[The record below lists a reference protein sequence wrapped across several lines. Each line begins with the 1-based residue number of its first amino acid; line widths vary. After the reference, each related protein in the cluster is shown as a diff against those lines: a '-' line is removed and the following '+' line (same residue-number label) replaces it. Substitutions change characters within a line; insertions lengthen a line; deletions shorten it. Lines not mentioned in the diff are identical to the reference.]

1 MKTSLNLRQTVALT
15 FIPNFGPRRFK
26 KLLEAFGTVKDI
38 FEAPAEELCRVKE
51 IEIKQEMALAIHN
64 GAILEQA
71 DKEIKKASSG
81 DVEIIPYEAKNYPEA
96 LKSID
101 DSPIVLYVRGK
112 IPTEDQPKIA
122 VVGSRISSL
131 YGQRIAKVISA
142 DLARVGVTIV
152 SGMARGIDT
161 AAHEGALEVNG
172 TTLAVLGSGLSYI
185 YPPENKKLAERILKK
200 GALISEFS
208 MDISPEPKNFPIRNR
223 IISGLSRA
231 VLVAEAREKSGA
243 LITADIALEQG
254 RDVFAVPANIDSTKS
269 KGSNSLLK
277 QGAKFVTDAADILEE
292 LGFSPSAAAEPDIQN
307 GDTAKSL
314 DGDEKKVW
322 SFLDSEPIAMDE
334 LLERASIPANRVM
347 MALSFLEM
355 KKLVKKVP
363 GNYFVKA
370 SS

>member
-1 MKTSLNLRQTVALT
+1 MKITLNLRQTVALT

-38 FEAPAEELCRVKE
+38 FEAPAEEISR
-51 IEIKQEMALAIHN
+51 IEGMKQEMALAIGHESL
-64 GAILEQA
+64 LEKA
-71 DKEIKKASSG
+71 DKEIKKASNH
-81 DVEIIPYEAKNYPEA
+81 DVDIIPYEAKNYPEA

-112 IPTEDQPKIA
+112 IPVNDKPMIA

-131 YGQRIAKVISA
+131 YGQRIAKEISC
-142 DLARVGVTIV
+142 DLARAGITIV

-161 AAHEGALEVNG
+161 AAHEGALEADG
-172 TTLAVLGSGLSYI
+172 TTIAVMGSGLNFI
-185 YPPENKKLAERILKK
+185 YPAENKKLAERILKK
-200 GALISEFS
+200 GALISEYS
-208 MDISPEPKNFPIRNR
+208 MDVSPEAKNFPIRNR
-223 IISGLSRA
+223 IISGLSKA

-254 RDVFAVPANIDSTKS
+254 RDVFAVPANVDSTKS
-269 KGSNSLLK
+269 RGSNSLLK

-292 LGFSPSAAAEPDIQN
+292 LGFSVTLSEP
-307 GDTAKSL
+307 GAKKGEAVQSL
-314 DGDEKKVW
+314 DGDEKKIL
-322 SFLDSEPIAMDE
+322 SFLDSEPVAMDE

-347 MALSFLEM
+347 TALSFLEM
-355 KKLVKKVP
+355 KKLIKKVP